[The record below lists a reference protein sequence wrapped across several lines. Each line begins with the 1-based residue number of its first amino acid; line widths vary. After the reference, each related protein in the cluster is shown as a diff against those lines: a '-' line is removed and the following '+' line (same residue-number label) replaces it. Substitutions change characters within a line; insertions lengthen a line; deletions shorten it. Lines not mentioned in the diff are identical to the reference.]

1 VGLDEVVPKANF
13 QIWELALSIILWGI
27 ELVNPTTIL

>member
-1 VGLDEVVPKANF
+1 VGLDEMVLEVNF
-13 QIWELALSIILWGI
+13 GIWELTLSIILWGI